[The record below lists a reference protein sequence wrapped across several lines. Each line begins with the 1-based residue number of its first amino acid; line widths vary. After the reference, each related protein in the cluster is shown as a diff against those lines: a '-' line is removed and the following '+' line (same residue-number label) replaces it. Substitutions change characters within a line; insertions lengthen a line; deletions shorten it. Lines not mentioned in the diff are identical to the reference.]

1 MLTEDK
7 QLIKRRKRARKLVR
21 SGKITRQFP
30 YVFMRNP
37 LGAVK
42 WIEAVILGR
51 NASAWCY
58 NYPFLLQIE
67 VTNDCNLKCKMC
79 PREGELQKMGVKAGH
94 MSFETFEKIMGPWIG
109 HLYQIHLF
117 GRGEPLMAPDLV
129 KMIDYSARQGVPYI
143 TLNTNATLLRG
154 RLARALADSELDEI
168 RVSIDGSDDA
178 GYREVRGV
186 SLQQIKDNLAAFREL
201 CDKPIHVTTTVSRY
215 NWETVH
221 RMPDF
226 CAETGVHTLRLL
238 PSLPYIYVDMPE
250 STLMPEQKKDYKL
263 LVKEL
268 AAGCREKG
276 ITFISSPHRV
286 PDCKMPFLMSF
297 IDVEGNLTPCC
308 MLEITHMG
316 NALETDF
323 KTVWRG
329 EKLQRWRELLLKH
342 RFPKPCL
349 DLECIR
355 DW

>member
-1 MLTEDK
+1 MQTEDK
-7 QLIKRRKRARKLVR
+7 QLAKRRERAVKLTR
-21 SGKITRQFP
+21 SGKLTRQFP
-30 YVFMRNP
+30 HVFRRNP
-37 LGAVK
+37 LGALK
-42 WIEAVILGR
+42 WVETALLGR
-51 NASAWCY
+51 HASASCY

-79 PREGELQKMGVKAGH
+79 PREGELKKMGVKASH
-94 MSFETFEKIMGPWIG
+94 MSFETFEKIMSPWIR
-109 HLYQIHLF
+109 HLYQIYLF
-117 GRGEPLMAPDLV
+117 GRGEPLMAPDLI

-154 RLARALADSELDEI
+154 KLARALAESELDEI

-201 CDKPIHVTTTVSRY
+201 CDKPIHVTTTVSQY

-221 RMPDF
+221 KMPEL
-226 CAETGVHTLRLL
+226 CAGIGAHTLRLL

-250 STLMPEQKKDYKL
+250 STLTPEQKKAYRAL
-263 LVKEL
+263 IQEL

-276 ITFISSPHRV
+276 IIFISSPPRV
-286 PDCKMPFLMSF
+286 LDCKMPFLMSF

-308 MLEITHMG
+308 MLEITHVG
-316 NALETDF
+316 NALENDF

-329 EKLQRWRELLLKH
+329 EKLQHWRKLLLAQ

-355 DW
+355 NW